1 VAFCAKTVL
10 EVAVALLG
18 ASISAAAMAA
28 AGPGLLL
35 GIVGVVA
42 GSLVG
47 AYALCRLLALP
58 KRTATLVAAGNSIC
72 GNSAIAAVA
81 PVIGAEGEE
90 VAASIAFTAVLG
102 VAVVLLLPLL
112 APLLHLSEVQYGVV
126 AGLTVYAV
134 PQVLAAA
141 APVGATAL
149 QVGTL
154 VKLTR
159 VLTLGPV
166 VLVLS
171 LGRARREG
179 TAGPKLHK
187 LVPWF
192 IVAFLGMAA
201 LRSTG
206 ALPQALLPWIAQAA
220 TVLTVVSM
228 AALGLGVDLRS
239 VARAGPR
246 VAAAVTLS
254 LVLLLGLSL
263 GLVRLLG
270 IA

>member
-1 VAFCAKTVL
+1 
-10 EVAVALLG
+10 
-18 ASISAAAMAA
+18 
-28 AGPGLLL
+28 
-35 GIVGVVA
+35 
-42 GSLVG
+42 
-47 AYALCRLLALP
+47 
-58 KRTATLVAAGNSIC
+58 
-72 GNSAIAAVA
+72 
-81 PVIGAEGEE
+81 
-90 VAASIAFTAVLG
+90 
-102 VAVVLLLPLL
+102 
-112 APLLHLSEVQYGVV
+112 
-126 AGLTVYAV
+126 
-134 PQVLAAA
+134 
-141 APVGATAL
+141 
-149 QVGTL
+149 
-154 VKLTR
+154 
-159 VLTLGPV
+159 V